1 MIEGL
6 LTVDPESRLKLSDL
20 KENSWLQ
27 GGASMS
33 TTPLCT
39 PDVLESSGPTVRTYV
54 NATYKVGALDRDFLK
69 TLRREFCYSLVY
81 LFIFLHQAFNRGK
94 REGFFL
100 KSVDNAPLAKRRKL
114 KMTSTGVETRWSS
127 SSSSS
132 SSSTSSSASATA
144 SKEQRKQTMTP
155 KQSKLK

>member
-1 MIEGL
+1 MFSHIFVLCNIVIKGL

-54 NATYKVGALDRDFLK
+54 NATYKVMGRFTKILKALGMDVKFLFLSFCFSRSLSRLS
-69 TLRREFCYSLVY
+69 TVVREK
-81 LFIFLHQAFNRGK
+81 AF
-94 REGFFL
+94 F
-100 KSVDNAPLAKRRKL
+100 
-114 KMTSTGVETRWSS
+114 
-127 SSSSS
+127 
-132 SSSTSSSASATA
+132 
-144 SKEQRKQTMTP
+144 
-155 KQSKLK
+155 